1 MVIYADSLSNEVGR
15 IENIGGS
22 SLTAYSFQYT
32 GQAANLYF
40 GSESGGLNFYG
51 IRLTYPSTP
60 SGVVAPIERSVSRKR
75 IVNGQLVIERNGR
88 LFNALGAE
96 IR

>member
-1 MVIYADSLSNEVGR
+1 MVIYADSLSNEIGR

-51 IRLTYPSTP
+51 IRITYPSTP
-60 SGVVAPIERSVSRKR
+60 SDVVAPIERSVSRKR
-75 IVNGQLVIERNGR
+75 IINGQLVIEHNGR